1 LKINHSTDD
10 FNEFFKTIFSIS
22 AFFAA
27 LAHGIRI
34 SLNAPAS
41 MEHPEVG
48 QHILKALIDNPPSMA
63 MDA

>member
-1 LKINHSTDD
+1 MKINHSTDD
-10 FNEFFKTIFSIS
+10 FNEFSKTIFSIS
-22 AFFAA
+22 ALFAA

-48 QHILKALIDNPPSMA
+48 
-63 MDA
+63 